1 MRCCVPTR
9 AQAVNPNPFVFT
21 RQNLKVFHVPQFL
34 AGSLARRTGPDS
46 ELGAFFPAST
56 MHCRR
61 ISSGRGIF
69 STISD
74 AFSELFGT
82 MLQRDLRFNVLARQK

>member
-1 MRCCVPTR
+1 MRCCVSTR
-9 AQAVNPNPFVFT
+9 AQAVNSSPFVFT

-56 MHCRR
+56 NYALQENFVGTRHFFYNLGR
-61 ISSGRGIF
+61 IF
-69 STISD
+69 
-74 AFSELFGT
+74 
-82 MLQRDLRFNVLARQK
+82 